1 MQGEFLSA
9 MASAES
15 VMANLPQPTTSST
28 SAGVLY
34 YAPTLEDILNVN
46 NGSRLRLRDE
56 LGLDGISCRPLDSLA
71 AAASEASGAGAA
83 FTSTAGEFG
92 NSVSNPN
99 FPGPG
104 DSGADVSGVAPAIAL
119 GPTAAGDAAAELPR
133 VAVAAPSLL
142 FSPWQPLTV
151 APAVAPTATTSGIS
165 GSAPMRKPAN
175 GTSSHDVLGVSG
187 NEADRTWNADAGTEN
202 EKTEEP
208 DTASSAQA
216 VPPSADSG
224 AAARVLPHLLLLDL
238 TALQS
243 GQADNLGVVLLRLAA
258 SGVPY
263 TCILVGVQTERY
275 ETVVGPR
282 GLLAEDEVYA
292 VLPAADSEGGLRQLA
307 RRAIEHCALRQRT
320 QLMER
325 ELQVHTRHLQE
336 LNRIG
341 VALSAERDLDTLLE
355 LILTKSR
362 AITGADA
369 SSLYLVEA
377 APEGGSRLRFKLSQN
392 DTLTFSVNRPMPIS
406 RDSLAGYVALTGEA
420 LRFDDVYELPSHLPF
435 SFNRSFDES
444 NGYRTKSMLVIP
456 MQNHQGDVL
465 GVLQLIN
472 RKADSHVRLEDVAA
486 VERAVLPF
494 SDQDTGLAGSLASQA
509 AVAIENSALYQNI
522 ESLFEGFV
530 TASARAIEQRDPTTS
545 GHSER
550 VAILTLGVA
559 DAVSRLER
567 GPFAD
572 IRFSTAE
579 VKELRYAALLH
590 DFGKVGVKEDV
601 LLKRNKLHEYEFDL
615 LRLRFDLVRTM
626 RERDLDRRKV
636 RALMEESRAEAL
648 SQFPAWDSELEAE
661 MREMDH
667 FLDVVTRANDPLLQW
682 MGDEEFQ
689 SQQAGLARMRGVFY
703 CDRHQR
709 TRPLLNDYELR
720 ALSVRRGSLGE
731 DERREIERH
740 VSHTF
745 EFLKQIPWT
754 RDYDSVPHIAHCH
767 HERCDGTGYPLGLHR
782 EQIPIQA
789 KMMTVVDIYDALTA
803 SDRPYKKA
811 CSPDRAI
818 DILYQE
824 ARDGHIDSNL
834 LDVFVT
840 YNVWRLTSG
849 WKKRS

>member
-1 MQGEFLSA
+1 
-9 MASAES
+9 
-15 VMANLPQPTTSST
+15 MANLLQLTTSPTST
-28 SAGVLY
+28 GVLY
-34 YAPTLEDILNVN
+34 HVPILEDILNCVN
-46 NGSRLRLRDE
+46 NGSHLRLRDE
-56 LGLDGISCRPLDSLA
+56 LELDGISCYPLDSLKDHA
-71 AAASEASGAGAA
+71 PEDPSAGIAPISASDVDKS
-83 FTSTAGEFG
+83 G
-92 NSVSNPN
+92 NSAPDTGISSPANSDV
-99 FPGPG
+99 
-104 DSGADVSGVAPAIAL
+104 DVSGVAPATVPVPAVARQ
-119 GPTAAGDAAAELPR
+119 AAVEPPR

-151 APAVAPTATTSGIS
+151 APAAATSGTS
-165 GSAPMRKPAN
+165 GGAPMSRPAN
-175 GTSSHDVLGVSG
+175 GASRREASGVSNG
-187 NEADRTWNADAGTEN
+187 DAAGTDDDSRADNSAGSALN
-202 EKTEEP
+202 EHIATQNGESTGPE
-208 DTASSAQA
+208 AVLSSAA
-216 VPPSADSG
+216 F
-224 AAARVLPHLLLLDL
+224 AAIAPVLPHLLLLDL

-243 GQADNLGVVLLRLAA
+243 GQGESVSAVLRRLSAT
-258 SGVPY
+258 GVPY
-263 TCILVGVQTERY
+263 TCILVGERTERY
-275 ETVVGPR
+275 EMVVGPR
-282 GLLAEDEVYA
+282 GLLADDEVYA
-292 VLPAADSEGGLRQLA
+292 VLSAADSASGLRQLA
-307 RRAIEHCALRQRT
+307 RRAIEHCALRHRT

-325 ELQVHTRHLQE
+325 ELQVHTHHLQE

-420 LRFDDVYELPSHLPF
+420 LRFDDVYELPAHLPF

-472 RKADSHVRLEDVAA
+472 RKADSHIRLEDVAA

-530 TASARAIEQRDPTTS
+530 SASARAIEQRDPTTS

-572 IRFSTAE
+572 IHFSTAE

-590 DFGKVGVKEDV
+590 DFGKVGVKEEV
-601 LLKRNKLHEYEFDL
+601 LLKRNKLHEHEFDL
-615 LRLRFDLVRTM
+615 LRLRFDLVRTL
-626 RERDLDRRKV
+626 RERDLERRKV
-636 RALMEESRAEAL
+636 QALIEESRDIAL
-648 SQFPAWDSELEAE
+648 SQFRVWDSELEAE

-689 SQQAGLARMRGVFY
+689 SQQIGLARMRGVFY

-740 VSHTF
+740 VTHTF

-767 HERCDGTGYPLGLHR
+767 HERCDGTGYPLGLHH

-840 YNVWRLTSG
+840 YHVWKLTSG